1 MGYPYSYP
9 FTYGGP
15 LKLPWGVDEDGNP
28 LLIAPGDLDTL
39 GTALARLWKQYENST
54 QEPRPNWTK
63 MMTVIGLVFADVN
76 AQQKDINER
85 RYIGSAFGDTLD
97 EIGALVGRSRGS
109 LASDGDY
116 AKAIRVDAATLFSS
130 GTRPQIL
137 EVAGNLFPNSPTIQI
152 RDRFP
157 AGFDL
162 TITSLTADDIDLF
175 VDIASDV
182 PAAGVGAWIVTY
194 AEGNAGGHESTR
206 GVTDA
211 TKLAKGDSTRGGA
224 TDILASTVHARPI
237 GS

>member
-63 MMTVIGLVFADVN
+63 MMTVIGNVFADVN

-85 RYIGSAFGDTLD
+85 RYIGSAFGDTQD
-97 EIGALVGRSRGS
+97 EIGALVGRGRGS

-116 AKAIRVDAATLFSS
+116 AKAIRVDAATLFTS
-130 GTRPQIL
+130 GTRPEIL
-137 EVAGNLFPNSPTIQI
+137 EIAGNLFPSSPTIKI
-152 RDRFP
+152 VDRYP
-157 AGFDL
+157 AGFWL
-162 TITSLTADDIDLF
+162 TITSLTADDIALF

-182 PAAGVGAWIVTY
+182 PAAGVGAWLLTY
-194 AEGNAGGHESTR
+194 AEGNVGGHQSIA
-206 GVTDA
+206 GITDA
-211 TKLAKGDSTRGGA
+211 TKLAKGDSIAGGA
-224 TDILASTVHARPI
+224 TDVLASTIHGLPI